1 MSDKDAKLI
10 AELARAD
17 IRNSFVQKIAAAVA
31 ASPVLSASCQKRANS
46 LMDAAGSVANSLSD
60 ATGSVVNY
68 LNERPTLALALGGA
82 GLGGASAL
90 GAGLVAKKKP
100 RRLVGHALGGA
111 LAGAALGGGLGAI
124 GHSIA
129 PGSTLSGWAR
139 GAKDLFK
146 KKDVA
151 KDEFEDK
158 AVAEKLRRDSPA
170 LHSSLDSAVKNTDAD
185 PNADNRDK
193 LRALTELAS
202 DAGSYDLK
210 GDPGANDF
218 PNVNSDTQL
227 NTSPFQ
233 LSTITGDRDATSL
246 LSPSTVAGGAH
257 LGLGGIAEFNR
268 YLIKHKHSPLNLVN
282 LNRPSVN
289 RWVGERL
296 KATLDSIKSEA
307 DDATKL
313 RLARELIGA
322 ASTVPD
328 DHIRQVI
335 DQLSDR
341 ADQVVNAGASPSSL
355 FSDINTG
362 RVAVDSTLASDISKR
377 WRDAAAASPQGFERQ
392 LAGKG
397 ARPPVN
403 LKPDDWKS
411 FWTRGISSNQNA
423 ADLANELDNALS
435 QPATAGKSLGNL
447 FNGTALQ
454 EHLMTPDI
462 NGKPTLNIPLV
473 RAMRDYLRLDA
484 AKRQVQDFSY
494 NPDGGL
500 GDSLLTTLGLDKRTI
515 PELKSMGLVSPD
527 GKPNIDRL
535 RALAEHDPASLVADG
550 MTFDAGQTT
559 RGADLENAGRRA
571 YLDQAPAMSHAE
583 PISATAQAVEER
595 ANHWRLPWLASGA
608 GKVREVANHPWL
620 PRGMTSPGSKG
631 INPLLWADW
640 AINSNK
646 PQAKLVRAGGRY
658 GVLPGIA
665 ALTALDSLDQQ
676 SKAEVLLKKL
686 DEEGDRIDPAVRAE
700 LKRRILAT
708 LPAVGVK

>member
-1 MSDKDAKLI
+1 MSDKDAELI

-31 ASPVLSASCQKRANS
+31 ASPVLAASRQKRANT
-46 LMDAAGSVANSLSD
+46 LGDTAGSVAS
-60 ATGSVVNY
+60 Y

-90 GAGLVAKKKP
+90 GAGLLAKKKP
-100 RRLVGHALGGA
+100 RRLIGHTLGGA

-129 PGSTLSGWAR
+129 PGGTLSGWAS

-158 AVAEKLRRDSPA
+158 AVDEKLRKDSPA
-170 LHSSLDSAVKNTDAD
+170 LHASLDSAVKSTDAD
-185 PNADNRDK
+185 PSADNRDK

-202 DAGSYDLK
+202 DAGGYELK

-218 PNVNSDTQL
+218 PDVNSDTQL

-233 LSTITGDRDATSL
+233 LSTITGDRNTTSL
-246 LSPSTVAGGAH
+246 LSPSTVVGGTH
-257 LGLGGIAEFNR
+257 LGLGGIAAFNR

-296 KATLDSIKSEA
+296 KSTVDAIKSEA

-313 RLARELIGA
+313 RLARELVGA
-322 ASTVPD
+322 PSTVTD

-335 DQLSDR
+335 DQLSER
-341 ADQVVNAGASPSSL
+341 ADQVVNSGASPSKL
-355 FSDINTG
+355 FADITTG
-362 RVAVDSTLASDISKR
+362 RVAVDAPLAQDISKR

-392 LAGKG
+392 LAGKSL
-397 ARPPVN
+397 RPPVN

-411 FWTRGISSNQNA
+411 FWTRGISSNQSA
-423 ADLANELDNALS
+423 AELADQLDSALN
-435 QPATAGKSLGNL
+435 QPLTAGKSLGNL
-447 FNGTALQ
+447 FNGTVLQ

-473 RAMRDYLRLDA
+473 RAMRDYLKLDA
-484 AKRQVQDFSY
+484 AKRQAQDFSY
-494 NPDGGL
+494 NPDAGL
-500 GDSLLTTLGLDKRTI
+500 GSSLLTTLGLGDSRVKGRTI
-515 PELKSMGLVSPD
+515 PELKSMGLVNPD
-527 GKPNIDRL
+527 GTPNIERL
-535 RALAEHDPASLVADG
+535 KALAEHDPASLAADG
-550 MTFDAGQTT
+550 MVFDAGQTT
-559 RGADLENAGRRA
+559 RGTDLENAGRRA

-595 ANHWRLPWLASGA
+595 AQRWRLPWLASGA

-620 PRGMTSPGSKG
+620 PSGMTSPGSKG

-658 GVLPGIA
+658 GVLPGVA

-686 DEEGDRIDPAVRAE
+686 DEEGDRIDPAVREE